1 MMKNHSSRRFAWL
14 LSTIVSAAPNV
25 EAAESLEDFQTW
37 GNITAVGGFG
47 FVDPKLK
54 NVRYWLEG
62 QGRFGEET
70 TRLSQSMVRPAL
82 GYALNDR
89 ASVWLGYAWIF
100 TDRPFTRRR
109 FDENRIWQQ
118 LLWTQPTAF
127 GSFSSRTRFE
137 QRFIETGS
145 DTGWRFRQLVKLSVP
160 LSFAPD
166 FSLVGWEE
174 VFVNI
179 NKTDWGADD
188 GLDQNRVFVGLGYN
202 FDKHIKTEIGYMNQ
216 YIRRAE
222 AADRISHV
230 LSVSLLLN
238 Y

>member
-1 MMKNHSSRRFAWL
+1 MKDRWNQRLVWL
-14 LSTIVSAAPNV
+14 LSAIVLGAPHPTTADTV
-25 EAAESLEDFQTW
+25 EDFQTW

-47 FVDPKLK
+47 FIDPKFQSI
-54 NVRYWLEG
+54 RYWLEG
-62 QGRFGEET
+62 QGRFGEDT
-70 TRLSQSMVRPAL
+70 SRLSQSMMRPAL

-100 TDRPFTRRR
+100 TDRPFARRR

-118 LLWTQPTAF
+118 FLWTQSTAL
-127 GSFSSRTRFE
+127 GSFSSRSRLE
-137 QRFIETGS
+137 QRFAETG
-145 DTGWRFRQLVKLSVP
+145 DDVGWRFRQFVKLSVP
-160 LSFAPD
+160 LAFARD

-179 NKTDWGADD
+179 SKADWGADD

-222 AADRISHV
+222 APDRISHV
-230 LSVSLLLN
+230 LSASLLLN